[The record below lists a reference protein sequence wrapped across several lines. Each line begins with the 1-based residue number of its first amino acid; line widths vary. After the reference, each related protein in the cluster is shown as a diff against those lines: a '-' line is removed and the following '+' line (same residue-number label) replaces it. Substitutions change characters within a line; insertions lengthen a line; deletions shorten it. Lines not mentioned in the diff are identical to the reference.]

1 MMNKL
6 EYQKL
11 KSKLLKG
18 ADQKIDTFIAS
29 NNAVL
34 KQYIESV
41 IENLEKEDID
51 GIKSYSYQLFSMAS
65 SFKRDD
71 ITRVCDIIYK
81 SMMNK
86 KFAKNKP
93 LLKVFT
99 EVLLQLQKLNKRDKK
114 AEENLTKKI
123 YISLREANSN

>member
-1 MMNKL
+1 MNKL

-11 KSKLLKG
+11 KSKLLNG

-34 KQYIESV
+34 KQYIECV
-41 IENLEKEDID
+41 IENLKKEDID

-86 KFAKNKP
+86 KFAENKP

-99 EVLLQLQKLNKRDKK
+99 EVLLQLQKLDERDKK
-114 AEENLTKKI
+114 TEETLTKKI
-123 YISLREANSN
+123 YLSLREANSN